1 MVTRLK
7 ERIEAILT
15 LDCAAPAMEFSDRW
29 WNWGDLERAY
39 RSVDAVLSANG
50 LGEGSRVGVMLRNHV
65 AIVPAALATVADRCL
80 VTLNPMFQAQKLA
93 DDIAASAVPAV
104 IGIGADL
111 SLPEVEEALLQSGC
125 LVIEMTGEV
134 DAPVRVRQER
144 TSAVA
149 DSDKVEGVA
158 VEMLTSG
165 TTGAPKRIAMTRTG
179 FEQSVFAA
187 ARFEK
192 GRSEDDRPVLRRG
205 VQLLMAPFSHIGGL
219 LALMN
224 AIMAGRSG
232 ALLPKF
238 SVDGFRH
245 AVKRHGIKAASAPPA
260 ALKMLFDANV
270 PAEDLAT
277 LRAFRTGTAPL
288 DPDLADA
295 FYERY
300 GIPVLQNYGATEF
313 GGVAGW
319 TLADFEVHRVDRRG
333 AVGRLN
339 PGVAA
344 RVVDANTGAEVPHGE
359 IGILE
364 LKSRQIGDGT
374 QWLRTTDLAKMS
386 EDGFLWITGRAD
398 NVIIRGG
405 FKIQPDDVVSALES
419 HPGVSEAA
427 VIAVSDD
434 RLGQVPVAAFIAAS
448 GVDAPDETELKT
460 FLKEKLTAYQ
470 VPVAIRR
477 FDALPRT
484 PSMKVDQRALRELM
498 TAAAPVS

>member
-1 MVTRLK
+1 MK
-7 ERIEAILT
+7 ERIKAILT
-15 LDCAAPAMEFSDRW
+15 LDAAAPAIEFDGKWST
-29 WNWGDLERAY
+29 WGEIERAY
-39 RSVDAVLSANG
+39 RAVDTILDANG
-50 LGEGSRVGVMLRNHV
+50 LGNDSRIGLMLRNHAAV
-65 AIVPAALATVADRCL
+65 VPAVLAVIGDRCV
-80 VTLNPMFQAQKLA
+80 VTLNPMFQASKLA
-93 DDIAASAVPAV
+93 DDIRSTQVPV
-104 IGIGADL
+104 VVGISADL
-111 SLPEVEEALLQSGC
+111 DAPEVAAALAEGGC
-125 LVIEMTGEV
+125 LVLELTG
-134 DAPVRVRQER
+134 DAETPVKVRQER
-144 TSAVA
+144 ASASA
-149 DSDKVEGVA
+149 STDTAPGVA

-165 TTGAPKRIAMTRTG
+165 TTGAPKRIAMKRIG
-179 FEQSVFAA
+179 FEESVFAA

-192 GRSEDDRPVLRRG
+192 GRSADDAPVLRKG

-224 AIMAGRSG
+224 AVMAGRSG

-238 SVDGFRH
+238 TVEGFRD

-260 ALKMLFDANV
+260 ALKMVYDADV
-270 PAEDLAT
+270 PREHLAS
-277 LRAFRTGTAPL
+277 LKAFRTGTAPL

-319 TLADFEVHRVDRRG
+319 TIADFEAHRVDRRG

-339 PGVAA
+339 PNVQG
-344 RVVDANTGAEVPHGE
+344 RVVDAETGAEVPANE

-405 FKIQPDDVVSALES
+405 FKIQPDDVVRALES
-419 HPGVSEAA
+419 HPAVSEAS
-427 VIAVSDD
+427 VIAMPDD
-434 RLGQVPVAAFIAAS
+434 RLGQVPVAAFLAAS
-448 GVDAPDETELKT
+448 GQEVPSEAQLKA

-470 VPVAIRR
+470 VPVSIRR

-498 TAAAPVS
+498 TTGSAA

>member
-1 MVTRLK
+1 
-7 ERIEAILT
+7 
-15 LDCAAPAMEFSDRW
+15 
-29 WNWGDLERAY
+29 
-39 RSVDAVLSANG
+39 
-50 LGEGSRVGVMLRNHV
+50 
-65 AIVPAALATVADRCL
+65 
-80 VTLNPMFQAQKLA
+80 
-93 DDIAASAVPAV
+93 
-104 IGIGADL
+104 
-111 SLPEVEEALLQSGC
+111 
-125 LVIEMTGEV
+125 
-134 DAPVRVRQER
+134 
-144 TSAVA
+144 
-149 DSDKVEGVA
+149 
-158 VEMLTSG
+158 MLTSG
-165 TTGAPKRIAMTRTG
+165 TTGAPKRIAMKRVG
-179 FEQSVFAA
+179 FEESVFAA

-192 GRSEDDRPVLRRG
+192 GRSADDAPVLRKG

-238 SVDGFRH
+238 TVEGFRD

-260 ALKMLFDANV
+260 ALKMVYDANV
-270 PAEDLAT
+270 PKEDLVS
-277 LRAFRTGTAPL
+277 LKAFRTGTAPL

-319 TLADFEVHRVDRRG
+319 TIADFEAHRVDRRG

-339 PGVAA
+339 PNVQG
-344 RVVDANTGAEVPHGE
+344 RVVDAETGAEVPANE

-374 QWLRTTDLAKMS
+374 QWLRTTDLARMS

-405 FKIQPDDVVSALES
+405 FKIQPDDVVRALES
-419 HPGVSEAA
+419 HPAVSEAS
-427 VIAVSDD
+427 VIAMPDD

-448 GVDAPDETELKT
+448 GQDVPDEGALKA

-470 VPVAIRR
+470 VPVSIRR

-484 PSMKVDQRALRELM
+484 PSMKVDQRALRALLEVPP
-498 TAAAPVS
+498 TA

>member
-1 MVTRLK
+1 MSQLK
-7 ERIEAILT
+7 ERIKAILT
-15 LDCAAPAMEFSDRW
+15 LDAAAPAIEFDGKWST
-29 WNWGDLERAY
+29 WGEIERTY
-39 RSVDAVLSANG
+39 RAVDTVLDANG
-50 LGEGSRVGVMLRNHV
+50 LGNDSRIGLMLRNHAAV
-65 AIVPAALATVADRCL
+65 VPAVLAVIGDRCV
-80 VTLNPMFQAQKLA
+80 VTLNPMFQASKLA
-93 DDIAASAVPAV
+93 DDIRSTQVPV
-104 IGIGADL
+104 VVGISADL
-111 SLPEVEEALLQSGC
+111 DAPEVAAALAEGGC
-125 LVIEMTGEV
+125 LVLELTG
-134 DAPVRVRQER
+134 DADTPVKVRQER
-144 TSAVA
+144 TSAPA
-149 DSDKVEGVA
+149 STDTAPGVA

-165 TTGAPKRIAMTRTG
+165 TTGAPKRIAMKRIG
-179 FEQSVFAA
+179 FEESVFAA

-192 GRSEDDRPVLRRG
+192 GRSADDAPMLRKG

-224 AIMAGRSG
+224 AVMAGRSG

-238 SVDGFRH
+238 TVEGFRD

-260 ALKMLFDANV
+260 ALKMVYDANV
-270 PAEDLAT
+270 PKEDLVS
-277 LRAFRTGTAPL
+277 LKAFRTGTAPL

-319 TLADFEVHRVDRRG
+319 TIADFEAHRVDRRG

-339 PGVAA
+339 PNVQG
-344 RVVDANTGAEVPHGE
+344 RVVDAETGAEVPANE

-405 FKIQPDDVVSALES
+405 FKIQPDDVVRALES
-419 HPGVSEAA
+419 HPAVSEAS
-427 VIAVSDD
+427 VIAMPDD
-434 RLGQVPVAAFIAAS
+434 RLGQVPVAAFLAAS
-448 GVDAPDETELKT
+448 GQEVPSEAQLKA

-470 VPVAIRR
+470 VPVSIRR

-498 TAAAPVS
+498 TTGSAA

>member
-1 MVTRLK
+1 MSQLK
-7 ERIEAILT
+7 ERIKAILT
-15 LDCAAPAMEFSDRW
+15 LDAAAPAIEFDGKWST
-29 WNWGDLERAY
+29 WGEIERTY
-39 RSVDAVLSANG
+39 RAVDTILDANG
-50 LGEGSRVGVMLRNHV
+50 LGNDSRIGLMLRNHAAV
-65 AIVPAALATVADRCL
+65 VPAVLAVIGDRCV
-80 VTLNPMFQAQKLA
+80 VTLNPMFQASKLA
-93 DDIAASAVPAV
+93 DDIRSTQVPV
-104 IGIGADL
+104 VVGISADL
-111 SLPEVEEALLQSGC
+111 DAPEVAAALAEGGC
-125 LVIEMTGEV
+125 LVLELTG
-134 DAPVRVRQER
+134 DAETPVKVRQER
-144 TSAVA
+144 SSAPA
-149 DSDKVEGVA
+149 STDTAPGVA

-165 TTGAPKRIAMTRTG
+165 TTGAPKRIAMKRIG
-179 FEQSVFAA
+179 FEESVFAA

-192 GRSEDDRPVLRRG
+192 GRSADDAPVLRKG

-224 AIMAGRSG
+224 AVMAGRSG

-238 SVDGFRH
+238 TVEGFRD

-260 ALKMLFDANV
+260 ALKMVYDANV
-270 PAEDLAT
+270 PREDLAS
-277 LRAFRTGTAPL
+277 LKAFRTGTAPL

-319 TLADFEVHRVDRRG
+319 TIADFEAHRVDRRG

-339 PGVAA
+339 PNVQG
-344 RVVDANTGAEVPHGE
+344 RVVDAETGAEVPANE

-405 FKIQPDDVVSALES
+405 FKIQPDDVVRALES
-419 HPGVSEAA
+419 HPAVSEAS
-427 VIAVSDD
+427 VIAMPDD
-434 RLGQVPVAAFIAAS
+434 RLGQVPVAAFLAAS
-448 GVDAPDETELKT
+448 GQEVPSEAQLKA

-470 VPVAIRR
+470 VPVSIRR
-477 FDALPRT
+477 FNALPRT

-498 TAAAPVS
+498 TTGSAA